1 MIKQQV
7 STLSSQKVG
16 AKVLDYE
23 SPGYLFLVKPCQFTA
38 TAPTHAGS
46 KLKLTK
52 SDEAESNGNF
62 NTSKTVDEM
71 TMIKR
76 KNSSS

>member
-1 MIKQQV
+1 M
-7 STLSSQKVG
+7 LRSQKVG
-16 AKVLDYE
+16 AKVFDYE
-23 SPGYLFLVKPCQFTA
+23 SPGYPFSVKPCQFTA

-52 SDEAESNGNF
+52 SDEAERNGNF
-62 NTSKTVDEM
+62 NTSQTVDEM
-71 TMIKR
+71 TIIKR

>member
-1 MIKQQV
+1 MIKQRI
-7 STLSSQKVG
+7 SMLSSQKVG

-23 SPGYLFLVKPCQFTA
+23 SPGYQFSVKPCQFTA
-38 TAPTHAGS
+38 TAPTHAGN

-62 NTSKTVDEM
+62 NTSKTVDEI